1 MLELKYLKVKNIIL
15 KNYLKQDVY
24 VTVKGNIDTRIPV
37 KKPRI
42 LITKRKI
49 VLSNEDTDFTID
61 LYWVKK
67 VEIEDKLRIMFLYN
81 DDLQVI
87 MEV

>member
-37 KKPRI
+37 KKARI